1 MTIEGIELIK
11 KYEGCKLKSYKCPAG
26 VLTIGYG
33 NTTYL
38 NGNKV
43 KMGDTITQEEADAL
57 FKDTLDKFEYQIR
70 LILGDELKAILPESS
85 ISALISFAYNVGI
98 GAFARSTLL
107 KIIKQNKNNL
117 KDIRIQFMKWVY
129 ANGKVLNGLVA
140 RREAEYKLYEKGI
153 LSQYNKQEQEQIFG
167 EQFKCMYK

>member
-1 MTIEGIELIK
+1 MTIEALNLIK
-11 KYEGCKLKSYKCPAG
+11 RYEGCRLKAYRCPSG

-38 NGNKV
+38 NGEKV
-43 KMGDTITQEEADAL
+43 KEGDVITQEEADAL
-57 FKDTLDKFEYQIR
+57 FKRTVDEFEHQVKM
-70 LILGDELKAILPESS
+70 ILGDTLKAILPESS
-85 ISALISFAYNVGI
+85 ISALVSFAYNVGI
-98 GAFARSTLL
+98 TAFGKSTLL
-107 KIIKQNKNNL
+107 RIIRDNKNNL

-153 LSQYNKQEQEQIFG
+153 LSQYSKQEQEKIFG
-167 EQFKCMYK
+167 QQFKCNYK